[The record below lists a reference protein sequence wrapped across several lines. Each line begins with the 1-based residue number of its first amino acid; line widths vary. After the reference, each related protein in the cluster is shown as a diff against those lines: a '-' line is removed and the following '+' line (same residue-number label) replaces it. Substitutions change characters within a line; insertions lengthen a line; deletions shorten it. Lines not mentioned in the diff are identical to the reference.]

1 MTAIVKVDFL
11 EQRSQG
17 SETKPVDSTVELR
30 RYALVLAIYLNTR
43 GCGFVLFEGHMSP
56 FDWGMREIRGPRK
69 HGRCVTRI
77 IKKFDRYLPDVVV
90 LQGTSPEGA
99 QRARRIADF
108 NAAIAE
114 LAKSRGIPVYLYSRD
129 QVRAAFDYLG
139 CVNKHA
145 LAEVIA
151 KHIPALERYVPPR
164 KPWMSENA
172 RMGIFDAA
180 ALGLRLVYSINRKDR
195 QAT

>member
-1 MTAIVKVDFL
+1 
-11 EQRSQG
+11 
-17 SETKPVDSTVELR
+17 
-30 RYALVLAIYLNTR
+30 
-43 GCGFVLFEGHMSP
+43 
-56 FDWGMREIRGPRK
+56 MREIRGPRK

-90 LQGTSPEGA
+90 LQDTSPEGA
-99 QRARRIADF
+99 QRARRIADL

-114 LAKSRGIPVYLYSRD
+114 LAKSRGIPVYLYSR
-129 QVRAAFDYLG
+129 AAFDYLG
-139 CVNKHA
+139 CVNKQA

-151 KHIPALERYVPPR
+151 KYIPALERYVPPPR

-180 ALGLRLVYSINRKDR
+180 ALGLRLFYSINRRDR